1 VPEGGIETVGG
12 LGSFDFGFAVKEM
25 GKSVHQG
32 ELDVEVALEVALQST
47 V

>member
-1 VPEGGIETVGG
+1 MPEGGIETVGG
-12 LGSFDFGFAVKEM
+12 LESFDFGFSVKEM